1 MAESRRAIYASIAG
15 DAGVA
20 ATKFAAAFLTG
31 SSGMLSEGIH
41 SVVDAANGALLLVGL
56 NQSERPPDR
65 THPFGHGQELYFW
78 TLIVAVVIFGVGGG
92 FSTYEGVIHLVRPH
106 PVRPSFWNYV
116 VLGAAFLLQGSAS
129 LVALRDFRKV
139 VGEEGVL
146 ESAIESKDPTIFAV
160 VFEDAAAMAG
170 LVIAFLGLL
179 LDGWLRS
186 PVPDAL
192 ASLVIGLL
200 LAAVAVF
207 LVHETRSLLAG
218 ESADPDMVQAIGPIA
233 GSAKTASYNKIFLL
247 ALRRALELDPA
258 FDDITEALKLAPD
271 SVPALLERGNIRSV
285 RGDPEGARL
294 DWERVA
300 IASPGTAAAAA
311 ARKNLERLAKGG

>member
-218 ESADPDMVQAIGPIA
+218 ESADPEMVQAI
-233 GSAKTASYNKIFLL
+233 
-247 ALRRALELDPA
+247 RALTEADPA
-258 FDDITEALKLAPD
+258 VRRVWPPLTLHFGPHFVLVNLDIQFLPAITAREVSRAVDRIERAIRTRYPVVRQIFVEA
-271 SVPALLERGNIRSV
+271 RGVSEP
-285 RGDPEGARL
+285 GSPPPE
-294 DWERVA
+294 
-300 IASPGTAAAAA
+300 PGTSSRA
-311 ARKNLERLAKGG
+311 GGDAGYT